1 MSLLPLF
8 LRPAARFLGP
18 FVAGRPAEAAATVLH
33 RAGMLPR
40 NRALRRL
47 VRDDLLD
54 AGGHDCIAR
63 LVVSVY
69 KEIKR
74 CTYYGWGI
82 PWPESP
88 TTPVAEPPA
97 TAAPEPAAAEP
108 PPPTEAVP
116 SPPSAA
122 HSPAPLAQA
131 HRSSAITIGHQRW
144 IHSRALAVFRGRLH
158 PLHRLHPY
166 P

>member
-63 LVVSVY
+63 LVVSVSLLPLFL
-69 KEIKR
+69 R
-74 CTYYGWGI
+74 
-82 PWPESP
+82 
-88 TTPVAEPPA
+88 
-97 TAAPEPAAAEP
+97 PAARFLGPFLAGRPAE
-108 PPPTEAVP
+108 
-116 SPPSAA
+116 AA
-122 HSPAPLAQA
+122 ATLL
-131 HRSSAITIGHQRW
+131 HRAGVLPRD
-144 IHSRALAVFRGRLH
+144 RALERLVRDDDGGAEDCIA
-158 PLHRLHPY
+158 RLVISVV
-166 P
+166 